1 MAPLREEVKNLDSY
15 VSSIEKFYALKADN
29 IYKETVNELLGNT
42 IFDTTND
49 ISNLKNAAN
58 AVRNEL
64 KQLPADMVRPGVVE
78 QINDYLDK
86 KIKLK
91 PSS

>member
-1 MAPLREEVKNLDSY
+1 MAPLHEEVKNLDSY

-29 IYKETVNELLGNT
+29 IYRETVNELLGNT
-42 IFDTTND
+42 VFDTTND

-58 AVRNEL
+58 VVCNEL
-64 KQLPADMVRPGVVE
+64 KQLPADMIRPGVVE